1 LFSALRDHRLE
12 EGFVSKVHPCM
23 IGFIIWFLSV
33 SCRGQSPAEA
43 RDSSSSGM
51 KNYSFAERV
60 PRRYQII
67 GSEANRQHL
76 TWPRFLPFMCL
87 VLCGEFTGLAS
98 VLGEVC
104 CLVRFQGPIT

>member
-1 LFSALRDHRLE
+1 
-12 EGFVSKVHPCM
+12 M
-23 IGFIIWFLSV
+23 IGSIICFLSV

-51 KNYSFAERV
+51 NNYSFAERV

-87 VLCGEFTGLAS
+87 VLRGEFTCRADALRADAVSALERSMVLS
-98 VLGEVC
+98 VAMVPF
-104 CLVRFQGPIT
+104 RRA